1 MTIED
6 RFAITELL
14 EEYGSLLTDKQRDML
29 GMYCEMDLSLA
40 EIAQEYGISRQ
51 AVRDNMQR
59 AISSLEDYEA
69 KLGVV
74 KLKGELA
81 TIIDGVDATNWQEA
95 TGKIAVKLE
104 V

>member
-40 EIAQEYGISRQ
+40 EIAQEYGVSRQ
-51 AVRDNMQR
+51 AVRDNMLR
-59 AISSLEDYEA
+59 AIASLEVYES
-69 KLGVV
+69 KLGLV
-74 KLKGELA
+74 KFKGEIAAIL
-81 TIIDGVDATNWQEA
+81 DGVDASNWQEA
-95 TGKIAVKLE
+95 IAKIAVKLE